1 MINKMLQSPMTFPK
15 RAINYNE
22 GKAGTQTMW
31 QCGTSDEETFPE
43 TSYYEFQYLVS
54 KIKSIQLKTKL

>member
-1 MINKMLQSPMTFPK
+1 MTFPK
-15 RAINYNE
+15 RTINYNT

-31 QCGTSDEETFPE
+31 QCGTSDKETFLE
-43 TSYYEFQYLVS
+43 TSYYKFQYLVS